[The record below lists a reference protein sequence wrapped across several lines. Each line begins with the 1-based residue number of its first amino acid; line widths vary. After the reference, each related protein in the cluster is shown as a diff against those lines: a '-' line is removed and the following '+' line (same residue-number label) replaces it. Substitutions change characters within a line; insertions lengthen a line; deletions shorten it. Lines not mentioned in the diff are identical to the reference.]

1 MVSKR
6 HLIHI
11 PWHHQS
17 EQPYVVPDKKMKRT
31 LRYAA
36 LGDHVKALGTS
47 LWFSPIIAARYLA
60 IRQGRIPMAWH
71 KPSAVAKDFLGLA
84 VGLHS
89 CPWQQLVEEIQALGV
104 RHILLRVPVWEL
116 DKLDN
121 YRAFV
126 DAIPNCSVVIC
137 VMQDRAHTV
146 NHGQWLDALERIV
159 HCFWPRVQAFQ
170 IGQGSNRAKW
180 SFFSMGEYM
189 ALAEQ
194 ASALRQSH
202 PGIKLIGPGVLDFEL
217 IPNMRAL
224 VHQFDIKWDVVAS
237 ALYVDRRG
245 SPRNKQ
251 MGHFDLRAKI
261 QALAAVM
268 SCASKSKRRLW
279 ITEANWPLQGQGEY
293 SPTSERECVSEDDY
307 DAFMNMYLL
316 DAWKTQLVERV
327 YWWQLVSKGYGLIDV
342 EDNGSLRHRPA
353 YHSFKALLQ
362 GSMAEST

>member
-31 LRYAA
+31 LRRAA
-36 LGDHVKALGTS
+36 MGDHVKALATS

-60 IRQGRIPMAWH
+60 IRQGRIPVGWH
-71 KPSAVAKDFLGLA
+71 RPAKSGMEFLGLA

-89 CPWQQLVEEIQALGV
+89 CPWQQLADEIHALGV
-104 RHILLRVPVWEL
+104 KHILLRVPVWEL
-116 DKLDN
+116 DKLDD

-126 DAIPNCSVVIC
+126 DAIPDCEIVVC
-137 VMQDRAHTV
+137 VMQDRAHTI
-146 NHGQWLDALERIV
+146 NPKRWLQTLGRIV
-159 HCFWPRVQAFQ
+159 EVFWSRVQEFQ

-189 ALAEQ
+189 AFAEQ
-194 ASALRQSH
+194 ASALRQH
-202 PGIKLIGPGVLDFEL
+202 YQGIKLVGPGVLDFEL
-217 IPNMRAL
+217 IPNMRGL

-237 ALYVDRRG
+237 AMYVDRRG

-251 MGHFDLRAKI
+251 MGHFDLSAKI

-279 ITEANWPLQGQGEY
+279 ITESNWPLQGQGEY
-293 SPTSERECVSEDDY
+293 SPTSERECVSEADY
-307 DAFMNMYLL
+307 DSFMHMYLI

-342 EDNGSLRHRPA
+342 EDSGALKHRPA
-353 YHSFKALLQ
+353 YHSFKRLLHAQ
-362 GSMAEST
+362 MSDL